1 MRQLGLHKVHA
12 EGALF
17 SYVKNGKL
25 CGIVVSHVDD
35 IFLAGNK
42 LFQDEVEVKLSE
54 CFKLSKSEAGSFKY
68 CGCNIVTLG
77 DGSIQLDQNEY
88 AEKLMEMELVDNCD
102 DSRKLTAMEQRKL
115 RGKIG
120 EILWL
125 SLMSR
130 PDLAFDVNRLS
141 SEIPKATVKTFK
153 EINLLVRKAKSRKEK
168 NQNGRSQ

>member
-1 MRQLGLHKVHA
+1 M
-12 EGALF
+12 
-17 SYVKNGKL
+17 
-25 CGIVVSHVDD
+25 
-35 IFLAGNK
+35 
-42 LFQDEVEVKLSE
+42 
-54 CFKLSKSEAGSFKY
+54 
-68 CGCNIVTLG
+68 G

-88 AEKLMEMELVDNCD
+88 AEKLTEMELVDNCD

-153 EINLLVRKAKSRKEK
+153 EINLLVRKAKSRKECITFSK
-168 NQNGRSQ
+168 LGDLKSLCIKL